1 MKDRNG
7 IVLSLVTRRVCALQM
22 IPEGAYCCAILRHHS
37 PKSSAAAMATKKK
50 LPLENWIS
58 YRFGLV
64 AARVGAVMSSK
75 YVAQHDLTTPAWR
88 SLAVIARYG
97 PLSAGELGK
106 KTSSDPYRVVRS
118 IDLLVKRG
126 LITREL
132 DPADRR
138 RASLQL
144 TARGRAIYDEI
155 EQGAMA
161 NELFLRA
168 GLTSQ
173 EVRGLESILARID
186 AQVAALTE
194 GAVDQGDQDD

>member
-1 MKDRNG
+1 MLKQ
-7 IVLSLVTRRVCALQM
+7 LAL
-22 IPEGAYCCAILRHHS
+22 AV
-37 PKSSAAAMATKKK
+37 MASKKK

-64 AARVGAVMSSK
+64 ASRVGAVMAAK
-75 YVAQHDLTTPAWR
+75 YVEQHQLTMPAWR

-97 PLSAGELGK
+97 PLSAGELGA

-126 LITREL
+126 LITREA

-144 TARGRAIYDEI
+144 TPHGRSTYDEI
-155 EQGAMA
+155 EQGAMT
-161 NELFLRA
+161 NEFFLRA
-168 GLTSQ
+168 GLTIQ
-173 EVRGLESILARID
+173 EVRSLESILERID
-186 AQVAALTE
+186 AQVAAL
-194 GAVDQGDQDD
+194 AQGVLATKQGEDD

>member
-1 MKDRNG
+1 MTG
-7 IVLSLVTRRVCALQM
+7 SI
-22 IPEGAYCCAILRHHS
+22 
-37 PKSSAAAMATKKK
+37 AAMATKKK
-50 LPLENWIS
+50 LPLETWIS

-64 AARVGAVMSSK
+64 ASRIGAVMATR
-75 YVAQHDLTTPAWR
+75 YVAQHELTMPAWR

-97 PLSAGELGK
+97 PLSAGELGT

-118 IDLLVKRG
+118 IDLLVKKG

-144 TARGRAIYDEI
+144 TARGRVIYEDIEAGAI
-155 EQGAMA
+155 A
-161 NELFLRA
+161 NERFLRA

-173 EVRGLESILARID
+173 EVRSLESILARID
-186 AQVAALTE
+186 AQVAALSDGVE
-194 GAVDQGDQDD
+194 GHRDEQEG

>member
-1 MKDRNG
+1 
-7 IVLSLVTRRVCALQM
+7 
-22 IPEGAYCCAILRHHS
+22 
-37 PKSSAAAMATKKK
+37 MATKKK

-64 AARVGAVMSSK
+64 ASRVGAVMSSK
-75 YVAQHDLTTPAWR
+75 YVAQHDLTMPAWR

-97 PLSAGELGK
+97 PLSAGELGA
-106 KTSSDPYRVVRS
+106 KTSVDPYRVVRS
-118 IDLLVKRG
+118 IDLLVKKG
-126 LITREL
+126 LITREI

-144 TARGRAIYDEI
+144 TARGRAVYDQI
-155 EQGAMA
+155 EQGAMT

-173 EVRGLESILARID
+173 EMRGLESILARID
-186 AQVAALTE
+186 AQVAALAE
-194 GAVDQGDQDD
+194 GVADQGDQDD

>member
-1 MKDRNG
+1 
-7 IVLSLVTRRVCALQM
+7 
-22 IPEGAYCCAILRHHS
+22 
-37 PKSSAAAMATKKK
+37 MASKKK

-64 AARVGAVMSSK
+64 ASRVGAVMAAK
-75 YVAQHDLTTPAWR
+75 YVEHHQLTMPAWR

-97 PLSAGELGK
+97 PLSAGELGA

-126 LITREL
+126 LITREA

-144 TARGRAIYDEI
+144 TPQGRSTYDEI
-155 EQGAMA
+155 EQGAMT
-161 NELFLRA
+161 NEFFLRA

-173 EVRGLESILARID
+173 EVRSLESILERID
-186 AQVAALTE
+186 AQVAAL
-194 GAVDQGDQDD
+194 AQGVLATRQGEDD

>member
-1 MKDRNG
+1 
-7 IVLSLVTRRVCALQM
+7 
-22 IPEGAYCCAILRHHS
+22 
-37 PKSSAAAMATKKK
+37 MATKKK

-64 AARVGAVMSSK
+64 ASRIGAVMSAK
-75 YVAQHDLTTPAWR
+75 YVAQHDLTMPAWR

-97 PLSAGELGK
+97 PLSAGELGT
-106 KTSSDPYRVVRS
+106 KTSSDAYRVVRS
-118 IDLLVKRG
+118 IDLLVKKG

-132 DPADRR
+132 DPKDRR
-138 RASLQL
+138 RASLQV

-155 EQGAMA
+155 EQGAIA

-186 AQVAALTE
+186 AQVAALAQ
-194 GAVDQGDQDD
+194 GAVDQADQDD